1 LHQIFDASN
10 NNSALVD
17 SVLEG
22 ADGGNMT
29 QLAAAILT
37 VLIAAWLLWRHP
49 GAFANVKYRFLIALG
64 GFGDR
69 GRCGGGGRSWPI
81 RAVSA
86 MVRDGPRRRQP
97 FDRHRDPAPPE
108 S

>member
-22 ADGGNMT
+22 ADGGNRI

-49 GAFANVKYRFLIALG
+49 GAFAKRQMPLPDCA
-64 GFGDR
+64 R
-69 GRCGGGGRSWPI
+69 E
-81 RAVSA
+81 
-86 MVRDGPRRRQP
+86 VR
-97 FDRHRDPAPPE
+97 
-108 S
+108 

>member
-22 ADGGNMT
+22 ADGGNRT

-37 VLIAAWLLWRHP
+37 VLIAA
-49 GAFANVKYRFLIALG
+49 G
-64 GFGDR
+64 
-69 GRCGGGGRSWPI
+69 C
-81 RAVSA
+81 
-86 MVRDGPRRRQP
+86 
-97 FDRHRDPAPPE
+97 
-108 S
+108 